1 MTNEENVNNINNT
14 NEDDLNFEENDSN
27 TWTACGLMAN
37 LPTEI
42 YCGNSLE
49 SAMEQRM
56 LSVMSRF
63 DKETDKN
70 YSRLLYKTSSV
81 LRPINNTLRMVYA
94 SKLTED
100 SGDSYESWLQLEQTV
115 LNSRAL
121 LLDTLSYGNDLR
133 RELALKNLSSNY
145 RKPTCQRGVFGDKI
159 PELVQQENE
168 INKLFN
174 EAAFQK
180 KRAQQNSKQKQYSPV
195 SFKSP
200 ITGSQNSYNSYKG
213 KNHHWIASFGKN
225 WVTDIVQYGYRPE
238 WLTVP
243 PLEVHSISPN
253 RQYKKDLKIFYDEIQ
268 ALLRIGAIRE
278 LDIDTPCFLSNLFL
292 VPKKGETLTC
302 HRLTKTESNRR
313 FCFTCLPFS
322 LTTSPRVFTKIL
334 RPVIKSLQNQGIRL
348 MIYLD
353 DILIMAKTKDEVL
366 QQLKEVMD
374 TLERM
379 DLQSTKK
386 SQCSYPLNR

>member
-302 HRLTKTESNRR
+302 HRLTKTESVCILPTFQNRKLR
-313 FCFTCLPFS
+313 IVEIYD
-322 LTTSPRVFTKIL
+322 LT
-334 RPVIKSLQNQGIRL
+334 
-348 MIYLD
+348 
-353 DILIMAKTKDEVL
+353 E
-366 QQLKEVMD
+366 
-374 TLERM
+374 
-379 DLQSTKK
+379 
-386 SQCSYPLNR
+386 